1 MLKNLNIW
9 FLSSLLVSLGV
20 LIPIVTVFFSF
31 FEETSNYYQILKDTF
46 LFEYIFNS
54 FILLICVLA
63 LTFIIGTTCAYLV
76 SFYKF
81 PFSNFFKWS
90 LILGFAVPP
99 YIYAYSLTAFF
110 ENYGTAFTILIN
122 LFGEGEYNKYI
133 PKFDGLLGA
142 VLSLSFSLFAYVYIL
157 SRASFLYQSQ
167 NLIDLGRSL
176 GFSKFKSLYSLILP
190 AARPAIVAGLSLV
203 AMETLAEFG
212 AVDFFSI
219 NTLTTGIYNSWI
231 TFDDLAFSNRLSFFL
246 LIFIFACFIIEN
258 FSRRN
263 AKYHF
268 NSRGGFK
275 HKEKITL
282 TGKKSFFAF
291 LFCFIIENYSRKKA
305 KYHFN
310 SRGGFKQKEKIKLSG
325 KKSFFAFL
333 FCFIIFFLSFLFPLS
348 QMLYWTIKFPENLF
362 DIDIISLTLNT
373 IYLVILSSIVLIL
386 FSLLSNYGNR
396 VSRNKILNFLS
407 TISISGYAI
416 PGVILAVAF
425 ITFIAWFDDN
435 VVKSLGFLSI
445 KKIFIGSILGL
456 VLVYFVRFYSLA
468 FNGIKSGYEK
478 INISVDESS
487 YLLGYSKKKTF
498 LNIHI
503 PFLRNSLLFV
513 AILIS
518 LEIIRELPI
527 TLILRPFNF
536 ETFATTAYISA
547 SEDLL
552 EAAAVPSLFLILIAT
567 LFIMFTSKYILRENE
582 R

>member
-1 MLKNLNIW
+1 MRINFWYI
-9 FLSSLLVSLGV
+9 SSLFISIFVI
-20 LIPIVTVFFSF
+20 IPILTVFLSF
-31 FEETSNYYQILKDTF
+31 FESTSNYYGILKDTF
-46 LFEYIFNS
+46 LFEYISNS
-54 FILLICVLA
+54 IILLISVLL
-63 LTFIIGTTCAYLV
+63 LTFLIGTGTAYLV
-76 SFYKF
+76 SFYEF
-81 PFSNFFKWS
+81 PLSNFFKWA
-90 LILGFAVPP
+90 LILSFAVPP

-110 ENYGTAFTILIN
+110 ENYGTAYSILKN
-122 LFGEGEYNKYI
+122 LFGDKNYNLYI
-133 PKFDGLLGA
+133 PKFDGMIG
-142 VLSLSFSLFAYVYIL
+142 VILSLSFSLFAYVYIL
-157 SRASFLYQSQ
+157 ARASFLYQSQ
-167 NLIDLGRSL
+167 NFIDLGKNL
-176 GFSKFKSLYSLILP
+176 GFTNFKTLYSIILP

-231 TFDDLAFSNRLSFFL
+231 TFDDLAFANQLSFFL
-246 LIFIFACFIIEN
+246 LLFIFALFILEN
-258 FSRRN
+258 LSRN
-263 AKYHF
+263 
-268 NSRGGFK
+268 
-275 HKEKITL
+275 
-282 TGKKSFFAF
+282 
-291 LFCFIIENYSRKKA
+291 KA

-310 SRGGFKQKEKIKLSG
+310 SKGGFKQKQKLQLKG
-325 KKSFFAFL
+325 TKSIAAFL
-333 FCFIIFFLSFLFPLS
+333 FCFLVFFLSFLFPLS

-362 DIDIISLTLNT
+362 DLQIINLLSNTL
-373 IYLVILSSIVLIL
+373 YLVILSSFVLIM
-386 FSLLSNYGNR
+386 FSLISNYGNR
-396 VSRNKILNFLS
+396 VTKNKTLNILS
-407 TISISGYAI
+407 TLSISGYAI

-425 ITFIAWFDDN
+425 ITFIAWFDES
-435 VVKSLGFLSI
+435 VVKNLGLFSI

-487 YLLGYSKKKTF
+487 YLLGYSKRKTF
-498 LNIHI
+498 MNIHI

-513 AILIS
+513 CILIS

-567 LFIMFTSKYILRENE
+567 SFIIITSKYVLRDNNE
-582 R
+582 

>member
-1 MLKNLNIW
+1 MFKNLNIW
-9 FLSSLLVSLGV
+9 FISSLIVSLGV
-20 LIPIVTVFFSF
+20 LIPIITVSLSF
-31 FEETSNYYQILKDTF
+31 FEDTSNYYQILKDTF
-46 LFEYIFNS
+46 LLEYIFNS
-54 FILLICVLA
+54 IILLVSVLI
-63 LTFIIGTTCAYLV
+63 LTFVIGTTCAYLV
-76 SFYKF
+76 SFYIF
-81 PFSNFFKWS
+81 PLSNFFKWA
-90 LILGFAVPP
+90 LILSFAVPP

-110 ENYGTAFTILIN
+110 ENYGTAFTILTN
-122 LFGEGEYNKYI
+122 VLGEGTYNKHI

-142 VLSLSFSLFAYVYIL
+142 ILSLSFSLFAYVYIL

-167 NLIDLGRSL
+167 NQIDLGRSL
-176 GFSKFKSLYSLILP
+176 GFSKLKSLYSLILP
-190 AARPAIVAGLSLV
+190 SARPAIVAGLSLV

-231 TFDDLAFSNRLSFFL
+231 AFDDLAFSNQLSFFL
-246 LIFIFACFIIEN
+246 LLFIFALFIIEN
-258 FSRRN
+258 
-263 AKYHF
+263 
-268 NSRGGFK
+268 
-275 HKEKITL
+275 L
-282 TGKKSFFAF
+282 
-291 LFCFIIENYSRKKA
+291 SRKKA

-310 SRGGFKQKEKIKLSG
+310 SKGGFKQKEKIKLSG
-325 KKSFFAFL
+325 KKSFFAFM

-348 QMLYWTIKFPENLF
+348 QMLYWTIKFPENFF
-362 DIDIISLTLNT
+362 DIDIVTLTLNT
-373 IYLVILSSIVLIL
+373 VYLVILSSIVLIV
-386 FSLLSNYGNR
+386 FSLISNYGNR
-396 VSRNKILNFLS
+396 VSKNKFLNFLS
-407 TISISGYAI
+407 TLSISGYAI

-425 ITFIAWFDDN
+425 ITFIAWFDEN
-435 VVKSLGFLSI
+435 IVKSLGFLSI
-445 KKIFIGSILGL
+445 KKVFIGSILGL

-567 LFIMFTSKYILRENE
+567 VFIILTSKYILREK
-582 R
+582 

>member
-1 MLKNLNIW
+1 MLKNLNVW
-9 FLSSLLVSLGV
+9 SLSSLLVSIGV
-20 LIPIVTVFFSF
+20 LIPILTVFISF

-46 LFEYIFNS
+46 LIEYIFNS
-54 FILLICVLA
+54 FTLLICVLI
-63 LTFIIGTTCAYLV
+63 LTFIIGTASAYLV

-81 PFSNFFKWS
+81 PLSNFFKWG
-90 LILGFAVPP
+90 LILSFAVPP

-110 ENYGTAFTILIN
+110 ENYGTAFTILVN
-122 LFGEGEYNKYI
+122 LFGEGEYNQHI

-142 VLSLSFSLFAYVYIL
+142 VLSLSFSLYAYVYIL

-258 FSRRN
+258 FSR
-263 AKYHF
+263 
-268 NSRGGFK
+268 
-275 HKEKITL
+275 
-282 TGKKSFFAF
+282 
-291 LFCFIIENYSRKKA
+291 KKA

-310 SRGGFKQKEKIKLSG
+310 SRGGFKQKEKITLSG
-325 KKSFFAFL
+325 KKSFIAFL

-348 QMLYWTIKFPENLF
+348 QMLYWTIKFPENLY
-362 DIDIISLTLNT
+362 DLNIINLLLNT
-373 IYLVILSSIVLIL
+373 LYLVFLSSLVLIFFAL
-386 FSLLSNYGNR
+386 ISNYGNR
-396 VSRNKILNFLS
+396 VSNKKILNLLS
-407 TISISGYAI
+407 TLSISGYAI
-416 PGVILAVAF
+416 PGVILAIAF
-425 ITFIAWFDDN
+425 ISFVAWFDEN
-435 VVKSLGFLSI
+435 IIKTLGFLSI
-445 KKIFIGSILGL
+445 KKMFIGSVLGL
-456 VLVYFVRFYSLA
+456 VIVYFIRFYSLA

-478 INISVDESS
+478 MNITVDESA
-487 YLLGYSKKKTF
+487 YLLGYSKTKTF

-503 PFLRNSLLFV
+503 PYLRNSLLFV
-513 AILIS
+513 IILVS
-518 LEIIRELPI
+518 LEIVRELPI

-552 EAAAVPSLFLILIAT
+552 EAAAVPSLCLIIIASF
-567 LFIMFTSKYILRENE
+567 FILLTSKYILREGNE
-582 R
+582 